1 MEELKEEDINVVY
14 YDFYDHLKNDKVRQ
28 LCIESWKRFLP
39 KANFICKT
47 EKTPEIAE
55 FIKNDRWCQEC
66 LRQGN
71 MKNYFVDTIRLW
83 ESLNIKNYLYLD
95 TDVYLLE
102 NPMEL
107 LRTHDLFAGSQTKG
121 LVVNGHLME
130 DVKIFQNGTVMWSRK
145 PHNIIKK
152 LLEYY
157 QAKAVCDKDHYNSR
171 INFEFQNTEIG
182 KELEN
187 YALLEA
193 NYVFYHFFQ
202 SGFDGSKDKSKK
214 LVINEKNF
222 DNVPKALKNGME
234 LILYNCKNNDS
245 FGQSAKRLGN
255 ILYIG
260 SEKMPLEE
268 QKEIIKALFSNIMFF
283 EDLDK
288 EKLKLIS

>member
-83 ESLNIKNYLYLD
+83 ESLNIENYLYLD

-107 LRTHDLFAGSQTKG
+107 LRTHDLFAGCQTKG
-121 LVVNGHLME
+121 LVINGKVIE
-130 DVKIFQNGTVMWSRK
+130 DSCIFQNGTVMWSKK

-157 QAKAVCDKDHYNSR
+157 QTKALCDKSHYNSR
-171 INFEFQNTEIG
+171 INFEFQETKFG
-182 KELEN
+182 RELKD
-187 YALLEA
+187 YALLKA

-202 SGFDGSKDKSKK
+202 SGFDGRDNSKK
-214 LVINEKNF
+214 MAINEKKTE
-222 DNVPKALKNGME
+222 DIPKALLGGME
-234 LILYNCKNNDS
+234 LVIYNCKDNET
-245 FGQSAKRLGN
+245 FGQSAKRIGN
-255 ILYIG
+255 IVWVG

-268 QKEIIKALFSNIMFF
+268 QKEIIKVLFSNVIFF